1 MARRSSAA
9 GAAARPTLEDVARH
23 AGVSRQTVSNVL
35 NSPDLVRPE
44 TLSRV
49 QQAIDELDYRPNL
62 AARRMRTHRSHLLAM
77 RMEPLRDGINGV
89 VLDRFLHALTEHAQ
103 ALGYRIML
111 FTAQDDAG
119 EIDGYEQLIAAHEI
133 DAFVLSS
140 THHGDR
146 RTAWLRERG
155 LRFVTFGRPW
165 GDEEAHDWVD
175 VDGAVGT
182 AAATTHLLEQGHR
195 RIGFLGWPQGSGVGD
210 DRRAGW
216 ARSLAEHGLTGESLD
231 EAVPDAV
238 ENGLAAAGR
247 LLDRP
252 DPVTAVVCASD
263 SLAVG
268 ALGAVHERGLV
279 PGRDVAIVG
288 FDDTV
293 LAQALGLSSVAQP
306 IDAVARA
313 CVRRL
318 VALLDPTPSDTE
330 STALLAPSLVV
341 RASSTRSPEP
351 TRTSTPA
358 PTPTEPGS
366 ASGTDQGAPA

>member
-1 MARRSSAA
+1 MTRRSSTAT

-35 NSPDLVRPE
+35 NSPQVVRAE

-49 QQAIDELDYRPNL
+49 RQAIDELDYRPNL
-62 AARRMRTHRSHLLAM
+62 AARRMRTHRSHLLAL

-103 ALGYRIML
+103 TLGYRIML

-119 EIDGYEQLIAAHEI
+119 EIEGYEQLIAAHEI

-146 RTAWLRERG
+146 RTAWLRERD

-165 GDEEAHDWVD
+165 GDEAAHDWVD
-175 VDGAVGT
+175 VDGSVGT
-182 AAATTHLLEQGHR
+182 AAATDHLAAQGHR
-195 RIGFLGWPQGSGVGD
+195 RIGFVGWPEGSGVGD

-216 ARSLAEHGLTGESLD
+216 ARALADLGLPRLGLD

-238 ENGLAAAGR
+238 ESGLAAAR
-247 LLDRP
+247 LLLDRP
-252 DPVTAVVCASD
+252 EPVTAIVCASD

-268 ALGAVHERGLV
+268 ALGAVRERGLV
-279 PGRDVAIVG
+279 PGRDVGIVG

-306 IDAVARA
+306 IDAVAEA
-313 CVRRL
+313 CVSRL
-318 VALLDPTPSDTE
+318 VALLDPSTPGTTSATDPT
-330 STALLAPSLVV
+330 SLLAPALVV
-341 RASSTRSPEP
+341 RASSTRS
-351 TRTSTPA
+351 STPTA
-358 PTPTEPGS
+358 P
-366 ASGTDQGAPA
+366 GTAGPNQGAPA